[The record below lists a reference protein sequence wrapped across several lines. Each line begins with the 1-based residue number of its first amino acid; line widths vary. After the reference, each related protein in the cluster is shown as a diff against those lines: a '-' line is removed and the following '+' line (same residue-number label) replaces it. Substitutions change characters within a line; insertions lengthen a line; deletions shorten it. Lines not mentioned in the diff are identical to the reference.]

1 MTAGIGSS
9 VPLVGILA
17 SQAAAGT
24 AFNTYTTAKTVINA
38 AAVVAL
44 PPYFL
49 YAGHYIRVTALMGI
63 SNVITAQCQFTFQV
77 MLGAIVA
84 WTSGAIST
92 TTTAHTGLPAKL
104 VVDLRVDSVGTGTTA
119 KMLGVGILSGAMFA
133 TGAVGDGAYG
143 TEMLAPVTAPAVGTG
158 YDSTIANNLDFWVG
172 IQTSN
177 AGNGVQVF
185 NYYVED
191 LT

>member
-9 VPLVGILA
+9 VPLVGMLA
-17 SQAAAGT
+17 SQAVSGT
-24 AFNTYTTAKTVINA
+24 AFASYTTAKSVINA
-38 AAVVAL
+38 GAVVTL
-44 PPYFL
+44 PPNFL

-63 SNVITAQCQFTFQV
+63 SNVVTAQCQFTFQV
-77 MLGAIVA
+77 MVGSVIA
-84 WTSGAIST
+84 WTSGAISAS
-92 TTTAHTGLPAKL
+92 TTAHVNLPAKL
-104 VVDLRVDSVGTGTTA
+104 VVDLRVDSVGAGTAA
-119 KMLGVGILSGAMFA
+119 KMLGVGVLSGIMF
-133 TGAVGDGAYG
+133 TSGAVADGNYG
-143 TEMLAPVTAPAVGTG
+143 SSIMVPATAPAVGTG
-158 YDSTIANNLDFWVG
+158 YDSTVSNALDFWVG